1 MRQNKVTVVGI
12 GGSTRA
18 GSTAESA
25 LRAVLAR
32 AERLG
37 AEVRLIAGPDLRL
50 PLYDPKEAV
59 RSPQASRLISE
70 IAAADG
76 LVLASPAYHGGMSG
90 LVKNALD
97 HVEELREDVRPY
109 FTDRPVGC
117 VAVGQGW
124 QGAVATLAALRDTV
138 FALRGWP
145 TPLGVALNTAEAG
158 FDPVSG
164 RYSDERLQGQLEAM
178 AGQVVEFARMR
189 RAATLASSPAA
200 ALSTTP
206 SSAAELD
213 SRVPAG
219 ADAGRSS

>member
-1 MRQNKVTVVGI
+1 MRPSVTVVGI

-18 GSTAESA
+18 GSTAESV
-25 LRAVLAR
+25 LRTVLAE

-37 AEVRLIAGPDLRL
+37 AEVRLIAGPDLRM
-50 PLYDPKEAV
+50 PLYDPRELV
-59 RSPQASRLISE
+59 HSPQVTRLISE

-76 LVLASPAYHGGMSG
+76 IVLSSPAYHGSISG

-124 QGAVATLAALRDTV
+124 RGAVSTLAALRDTV

-145 TPLGVALNTAEAG
+145 TPLGVALNTADVG
-158 FDPVSG
+158 FKPGG
-164 RYSDERLQGQLEAM
+164 RCSDDRLQAQLETM

-189 RAATLASSPAA
+189 LDATLPSPLPAEF
-200 ALSTTP
+200 P
-206 SSAAELD
+206 SGIHAGLD
-213 SRVPAG
+213 G
-219 ADAGRSS
+219 GRLL